1 MTDNEKLLQL
11 AREHNEKLYKLC
23 ILDLLVAIDE
33 DVVDWRKLPEL
44 SKAIKK
50 ADNAIDLWRSVDNL
64 KEYRDEFKKAKDAEE
79 LEELMSIEDEQT

>member
-1 MTDNEKLLQL
+1 MSDNEKLLQL

-33 DVVDWRKLPEL
+33 DVVDWRKLPAL

-50 ADNAIDLWRSVDNL
+50 ADNSIDLWRSVDNL

-79 LEELMSIEDEQT
+79 LEELIDEEEDE